1 MDFAFGLGLLGAF
14 LIWLVVAF
22 TVRRWGPGVRRR
34 RVRSPENARRR
45 RARVAVK
52 YVESGFGAV
61 RADDVAAC
69 SLFGSGPVT
78 CDRACL
84 SRL

>member
-22 TVRRWGPGVRRR
+22 TVRRWGPGVTPR
-34 RVRSPENARRR
+34 RVRCPETNG
-45 RARVAVK
+45 RARIAVK
-52 YVESGFGAV
+52 YIESGFGAV

-69 SLFGSGPVT
+69 SLLGSGPVT